1 MGKVY
6 LDDSFDGKKMEHI
19 EPAKKMNVDEMI
31 KQIMEQIEEKL
42 KKKRTQVS
50 A

>member
-6 LDDSFDGKKMEHI
+6 LDDSFDGKKMEYI
-19 EPAKKMNVDEMI
+19 ELEKKMNVNEMI

-42 KKKRTQVS
+42 KKRRSQIT